1 LAELSDASEVPDV
14 IGVGLVGYGM
24 ASKVFHAPVIEAVPA
39 LRLRKIVERRGV
51 ESRGRH
57 AGAETVREFDEVL
70 RDDGIELVVVATP
83 NDSHFDLAR
92 RALSAGKHVVV
103 EKPFTNTS
111 AEARGLA
118 ELARGQNRLIS
129 AHHNRRWDGDFMTAR
144 KILEG
149 GLLGRLVEYESHFD
163 RYRSEPRPGAWREAE
178 GPGGGVLYDLGSH
191 LIDQA
196 LVLFGLPDEI
206 TADVRTRREFAKAAD
221 SFDVRLG
228 YDRLSVTLKATMLA
242 REPGPRFTLHGTEGS
257 FVKHGLD
264 PQEDALKLG
273 GSPASEGWGEEPE
286 ERWGVVNTRAGGVH
300 LRGRVETLAGDYAA
314 YYRNVADAIRGRAE
328 LTVRPEEA
336 ADTIRV
342 IELALESSAS
352 KRTLPFTP

>member
-1 LAELSDASEVPDV
+1 MAAEADV

-24 ASKVFHAPVIEAVPA
+24 ASKVFHAPVIEAVPS
-39 LRLRKIVERRGV
+39 LSLKKIVERRGE

-57 AGAETVREFDEVL
+57 TGAETVREFDEVL
-70 RDDGIELVVVATP
+70 ADDGVELVVVATP
-83 NDSHFDLAR
+83 NDSHFDLVS

-111 AEARGLA
+111 AEAKQLT
-118 ELARGQNRLIS
+118 ELARSQNRLVS
-129 AHHNRRWDGDFMTAR
+129 AHHNRRWDGDFLTVR

-163 RYRSEPRPGAWREAE
+163 RYRNEPRPGAWRERA
-178 GPGGGVLYDLGSH
+178 GPGSGVLYDLGSH

-196 LVLFGLPDEI
+196 LVLFGLPNEI
-206 TADVRTRREFAKAAD
+206 TADVRTQRKFAKAAD

-228 YDRLSVTLKATMLA
+228 YEGLSVTLKATMLA
-242 REPGPRFTLHGTEGS
+242 REPGPRFHLHGTEGS

-273 GSPASEGWGEEPE
+273 FSPKSEGWGEEHE
-286 ERWGVVNTRAGGVH
+286 ERWGTINTQACGVH
-300 LRGRVETLAGDYAA
+300 MRGRVETVAGDYAA

-328 LTVRPEEA
+328 LIVKPEEA
-336 ADTIRV
+336 ANTIRI
-342 IELALESSAS
+342 IELALESSAA
-352 KRTLPFTP
+352 KRTLPFKAA

>member
-1 LAELSDASEVPDV
+1 
-14 IGVGLVGYGM
+14 VGLVGYGM
-24 ASKVFHAPVIEAVPA
+24 ASKVFHAPIIEAVPS
-39 LRLRKIVERRGV
+39 LSLKKIVERRGE

-70 RDDGIELVVVATP
+70 RDDIELVVVATP
-83 NDSHFDLAR
+83 NDSHFGLAS
-92 RALSAGKHVVV
+92 RALLAGKHVVV

-111 AEARGLA
+111 AEARELT
-118 ELARGQNRLIS
+118 ELARSQHRLVS
-129 AHHNRRWDGDFMTAR
+129 AHHNRRWDGDFLTVR

-149 GLLGRLVEYESHFD
+149 GLLGRLVEYESYYD
-163 RYRSEPRPGAWREAE
+163 RYRNEPRPGAWRERQ
-178 GPGGGVLYDLGSH
+178 GPGSGVLYDLGPH

-196 LVLFGLPDEI
+196 LVLFGLPNEL
-206 TADVRTRREFAKAAD
+206 TADVRTQRDFAKADD
-221 SFDVRLG
+221 SFDVRLH

-273 GSPASEGWGEEPE
+273 GTPASEGWGREPE
-286 ERWGVVNTRAGGVH
+286 EHWGIINTQAGGVH
-300 LRGRVETLAGDYAA
+300 VRERVETIAGDYAA

-328 LTVRPEEA
+328 LIVRPEEA
-336 ADTIRV
+336 ANTIRV

-352 KRTLPFTP
+352 KRTLPFSP

>member
-1 LAELSDASEVPDV
+1 MTHVSDVPDA

-24 ASKVFHAPVIEAVPA
+24 ASKVFHAPVIEAVPS
-39 LRLRKIVERRGV
+39 LSLKKIVERSGE

-57 AGAETVREFDEVL
+57 PGAETVREFDEVL
-70 RDDGIELVVVATP
+70 RDDRIELVVVATP
-83 NDSHFDLAR
+83 NASHFDLAS

-111 AEARGLA
+111 AEARELT
-118 ELARGQNRLIS
+118 ELARSQNRLIS
-129 AHHNRRWDGDFMTAR
+129 AHHNRRWDGDFMTVR

-163 RYRSEPRPGAWREAE
+163 RYRNEPRPGAWRESE
-178 GPGGGVLYDLGSH
+178 GPGSGLLYDLGSH

-196 LVLFGLPDEI
+196 LVLFGLPNEV
-206 TADVRTRREFAKAAD
+206 TADVRTQRDFAKAAD
-221 SFDVRLG
+221 SFDLRLH
-228 YDRLSVTLKATMLA
+228 YDRLCVTLKATMLA

-273 GSPASEGWGEEPE
+273 GSPASEGWGREPE
-286 ERWGVVNTRAGGVH
+286 EHWGIINTQAGGVH
-300 LRGRVETLAGDYAA
+300 VRERVETLAGDYAA

-328 LTVRPEEA
+328 LIVKPEEA

-342 IELALESSAS
+342 IELALESSAER
-352 KRTLPFTP
+352 RTLPCL

>member
-1 LAELSDASEVPDV
+1 LKEESDV

-24 ASKVFHAPVIEAVPA
+24 ASRVFHAPVIESVPS
-39 LRLRKIVERRGV
+39 LRLKKIVERRGE

-57 AGAETVREFDEVL
+57 AGAETVRELDEVL
-70 RDDGIELVVVATP
+70 RDDDIELVVVATP
-83 NDSHFDLAR
+83 NESHYDLAS

-111 AEARGLA
+111 AEAKQLA
-118 ELARGQNRLIS
+118 ELARGQNRIIS
-129 AHHNRRWDGDFMTAR
+129 AHHNRRWDGDFMTVR
-144 KILEG
+144 KILQV

-163 RYRSEPRPGAWREAE
+163 RYRNEPRRGAWRERQ
-178 GPGGGVLYDLGSH
+178 GPGSGVLYDLGSH

-196 LVLFGLPDEI
+196 LVLFGLPNEI
-206 TADVRTRREFAKAAD
+206 TADVRTQRDFAKAVD
-221 SFDVRLG
+221 SFDLRLH

-273 GSPASEGWGEEPE
+273 GTPASEGWGREHEEH
-286 ERWGVVNTRAGGVH
+286 WGIINTRAGGVH
-300 LRGRVETLAGDYAA
+300 VRERLETIAGDYAA

-328 LTVRPEEA
+328 LIVKPEEA
-336 ADTIRV
+336 ANAIRV
-342 IELALESSAS
+342 IELALESSAA
-352 KRTLPFTP
+352 KRTLPFSP

>member
-1 LAELSDASEVPDV
+1 MTTEADV

-24 ASKVFHAPVIEAVPA
+24 ASRVFHAPVIGAVPF
-39 LRLRKIVERRGV
+39 LSLKKIVERRGE

-83 NDSHFDLAR
+83 NDSHFDLAS

-111 AEARGLA
+111 AEARELTR
-118 ELARGQNRLIS
+118 LARGQNRLVS
-129 AHHNRRWDGDFMTAR
+129 AHHNRRWDGDFLTVR

-163 RYRSEPRPGAWREAE
+163 RYRNEPRPGAWRERQ
-178 GPGGGVLYDLGSH
+178 GPGSGVLYDLGSH

-196 LVLFGLPDEI
+196 LVLFGLPNEI
-206 TADVRTRREFAKAAD
+206 TADVRTRREFAKADD

-228 YDRLSVTLKATMLA
+228 YEGLSVTLKATMLA

-273 GSPASEGWGEEPE
+273 GTPLSEGWGREPVE
-286 ERWGVVNTRAGGVH
+286 HWGVINTGAGGVH
-300 LRGRVETLAGDYAA
+300 VRERVETIAGDYAA

-328 LTVRPEEA
+328 SVVKPEEA
-336 ADTIRV
+336 ANTIRV
-342 IELALESSAS
+342 IELALESSAA
-352 KRTLPFTP
+352 KRTLPFSP

>member
-1 LAELSDASEVPDV
+1 MAHASDV

-24 ASKVFHAPVIEAVPA
+24 ASKVFHAPVIEAVPS
-39 LRLRKIVERRGV
+39 LRLRKIVERRGE

-70 RDDGIELVVVATP
+70 ADDAIELVVVATP
-83 NDSHFDLAR
+83 NESHFDLAG
-92 RALSAGKHVVV
+92 RALRAGKHVVV
-103 EKPFTNTS
+103 EKPFANTS
-111 AEARGLA
+111 EQARALT
-118 ELARGQNRLIS
+118 ELARSRNRLVS
-129 AHHNRRWDGDFMTAR
+129 AHHNRRWDGDFMTVG

-149 GLLGRLVEYESHFD
+149 GLLGRLVEYESHYD
-163 RYRSEPRPGAWREAE
+163 RYRNEPRPGAWRERE
-178 GPGGGVLYDLGSH
+178 GPGSGVLYDLGSH

-196 LVLFGLPDEI
+196 LVLFGLPNEI
-206 TADVRTRREFAKAAD
+206 TADVRTQREFAKAAD

-264 PQEDALKLG
+264 PQEEALKLG
-273 GSPASEGWGEEPE
+273 GKPTSEGWGEETE
-286 ERWGVVNTRAGGVH
+286 ERWGTINTRAGGVR

-328 LTVRPEEA
+328 LTVKPEEA
-336 ADTIRV
+336 ANTIRV
-342 IELALESSAS
+342 IELASESSAMR
-352 KRTLPFTP
+352 RTLPFTP

>member
-1 LAELSDASEVPDV
+1 LIDASDV

-24 ASKVFHAPVIEAVPA
+24 ASKVFHAPVIEAVPG
-39 LRLRKIVERRGV
+39 LRLRKIVERRGE

-70 RDDGIELVVVATP
+70 RDERIELVVVATP
-83 NDSHFDLAR
+83 NESHFDLAS

-111 AEARGLA
+111 AEAKQLT
-118 ELARGQNRLIS
+118 ELARSQNRIIS
-129 AHHNRRWDGDFMTAR
+129 AHHNRRWDGDFLTVR

-163 RYRSEPRPGAWREAE
+163 RYRNEPRPGAWREE
-178 GPGGGVLYDLGSH
+178 QGPGSGVLYDLGSH

-196 LVLFGLPDEI
+196 LVLFGLPNEI
-206 TADVRTRREFAKAAD
+206 TADVRTQRDFAKAAD
-221 SFDVRLG
+221 SFDLRLH

-264 PQEDALKLG
+264 PQEDALRLG

-286 ERWGVVNTRAGGVH
+286 EHWGIINTQAGGAHV
-300 LRGRVETLAGDYAA
+300 RERVETLAGDYAA

-328 LTVRPEEA
+328 LMVKPEEA
-336 ADTIRV
+336 ANTIRV
-342 IELALESSAS
+342 IELALESSAMR
-352 KRTLPFTP
+352 RTLPCL

>member
-1 LAELSDASEVPDV
+1 MTDASDV

-24 ASKVFHAPVIEAVPA
+24 ASKVFHAPVIESVPS
-39 LRLRKIVERRGV
+39 LSLRKIVERHGE

-57 AGAETVREFDEVL
+57 AGALTVREFDEVL
-70 RDDGIELVVVATP
+70 RDEDIELVVVATP
-83 NDSHFDLAR
+83 NESHFDLAS

-111 AEARGLA
+111 AEAK
-118 ELARGQNRLIS
+118 ELAAIARSQNRLVS
-129 AHHNRRWDGDFMTAR
+129 AHHNRRWDGDFLTVR

-149 GLLGRLVEYESHFD
+149 GLLGRLVEYESHYD
-163 RYRSEPRPGAWREAE
+163 RYRNEPRPGAWREQK
-178 GPGGGVLYDLGSH
+178 GPGSGVLYDLGSH

-196 LVLFGLPDEI
+196 LVLFGLPNEI
-206 TADVRTRREFAKAAD
+206 TADVRTQRDFAKAAD
-221 SFDVRLG
+221 SFDLRLH
-228 YDRLSVTLKATMLA
+228 YDGLCVTLKATMLA

-273 GSPASEGWGEEPE
+273 GTPTSEGWGREPE
-286 ERWGVVNTRAGGVH
+286 ERWGIINTQAGGVH
-300 LRGRVETLAGDYAA
+300 VRERVETIAGDYAA

-328 LTVRPEEA
+328 LVVKPEEA
-336 ADTIRV
+336 ANTIRI
-342 IELALESSAS
+342 IELAIESSAER
-352 KRTLPFTP
+352 RTLPCR

>member
-1 LAELSDASEVPDV
+1 MLTTETDV

-24 ASKVFHAPVIEAVPA
+24 ASKVFHAPVIESVPT
-39 LRLRKIVERRGV
+39 LRLKKIVERRGV

-70 RDDGIELVVVATP
+70 RDDDIELVVVATP
-83 NDSHFDLAR
+83 NDSHFELAGC
-92 RALSAGKHVVV
+92 ALSAGKHVVV

-111 AEARGLA
+111 AEAKQLT
-118 ELARGQNRLIS
+118 ELARGQNRLVS
-129 AHHNRRWDGDFMTAR
+129 AHHNRRWDGDFLTVR

-163 RYRSEPRPGAWREAE
+163 RYRNEPRPGAWRERS
-178 GPGGGVLYDLGSH
+178 GPGSGILYDLGSH

-196 LVLFGLPDEI
+196 LVLFGLPNEI
-206 TADVRTRREFAKAAD
+206 NADVRTQREFAKAAD

-228 YDRLSVTLKATMLA
+228 YEGLSVTLKATMLA
-242 REPGPRFTLHGTEGS
+242 REPGPRFQLHGTEGS
-257 FVKHGLD
+257 FVKYGLD

-273 GSPASEGWGEEPE
+273 GSPNSEGWGEEPE
-286 ERWGVVNTRAGGVH
+286 EQWGTINTHACGVH
-300 LRGRVETLAGDYAA
+300 LRGRVETDAGDYAA

-328 LTVRPEEA
+328 LIVKPEEA
-336 ADTIRV
+336 ANTIRV
-342 IELALESSAS
+342 IELALESSATR
-352 KRTLPFTP
+352 RTLPFSP